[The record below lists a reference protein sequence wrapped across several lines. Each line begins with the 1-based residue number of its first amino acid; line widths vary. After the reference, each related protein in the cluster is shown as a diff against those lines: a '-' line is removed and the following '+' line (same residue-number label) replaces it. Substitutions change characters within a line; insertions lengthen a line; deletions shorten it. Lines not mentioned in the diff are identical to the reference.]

1 MEGSKLYSFIKNGSR
16 NKSINYRPV
25 SLTSVIYKL
34 LETIIMDHIMDFLI
48 KHKLINWQ
56 MLFNF
61 GKCKR
66 LHTGPGNTGMN
77 NEMGGTR
84 LF

>member
-1 MEGSKLYSFIKNGSR
+1 
-16 NKSINYRPV
+16 
-25 SLTSVIYKL
+25 
-34 LETIIMDHIMDFLI
+34 MDFLI

-66 LHTGPGNTGMN
+66 LHTGPGNTGMD
-77 NEMGGTR
+77 NEMGGNR